1 MRRHEKW
8 SVEPTIGLAFVIV
21 SVIIGGM
28 VLAVISLT
36 AAATMNP
43 TPEQTIIQ
51 KVETTGDVKRLCVE
65 ARTGRA
71 HRSHELRAYRPAIR
85 RRHAMSDGKRRAS
98 ERKPSWL
105 RAFVPKSSP
114 LWSLSARGAACT
126 SSRIAKP
133 CGMCGITDV
142 WRVTT

>member
-8 SVEPTIGLAFVIV
+8 SVESTIRLAFVIV

-36 AAATMNP
+36 AATMNP

-65 ARTGRA
+65 ARTGE
-71 HRSHELRAYRPAIR
+71 HIE
-85 RRHAMSDGKRRAS
+85 AMSFELIDQQSGGVMR
-98 ERKPSWL
+98 
-105 RAFVPKSSP
+105 
-114 LWSLSARGAACT
+114 
-126 SSRIAKP
+126 
-133 CGMCGITDV
+133 
-142 WRVTT
+142 

>member
-8 SVEPTIGLAFVIV
+8 SVESAIGLAFVIV

-65 ARTGRA
+65 ARTGE
-71 HRSHELRAYRPAIR
+71 HIE
-85 RRHAMSDGKRRAS
+85 AMSCELIDQQSGGSCDERRQA
-98 ERKPSWL
+98 E
-105 RAFVPKSSP
+105 
-114 LWSLSARGAACT
+114 GQ
-126 SSRIAKP
+126 
-133 CGMCGITDV
+133 
-142 WRVTT
+142 

>member
-8 SVEPTIGLAFVIV
+8 SVESAIRLAFVIV

-65 ARTGRA
+65 ARTGE
-71 HRSHELRAYRPAIR
+71 HIE
-85 RRHAMSDGKRRAS
+85 AMSCELIDQQSGGVMR
-98 ERKPSWL
+98 
-105 RAFVPKSSP
+105 
-114 LWSLSARGAACT
+114 
-126 SSRIAKP
+126 
-133 CGMCGITDV
+133 
-142 WRVTT
+142 